1 MASVIN
7 PQYADGTNLREW
19 PLDVTED
26 LIRRRRFYKE
36 EFYTTRLRD
45 QAEFWFRISLFIYNT
60 YFLDVSVAQCRQK
73 WNALVSG
80 YENLKRLIND
90 NPEGYRTFTPSFY
103 DRHFYNEMSDE
114 FWKNPS
120 NYLFILFIYLFYLIQ
135 YIIHIIYFFLG
146 RPAVAHRRNNIDR
159 RRNSYR
165 NCRRSR
171 SRSSNRRSRR
181 SHHSRSQ
188 SKSNRRSHHSR
199 S

>member
-7 PQYADGTNLREW
+7 PQYANGTNLREW

-103 DRHFYNEMSDE
+103 DQHFYNEMSDE
-114 FWKNPS
+114 FWKNLS
-120 NYLFILFIYLFYLIQ
+120 NYLFILFIY
-135 YIIHIIYFFLG
+135 FFLFNSIHYSYYLFFFRSTRG
-146 RPAVAHRRNNIDR
+146 RA
-159 RRNSYR
+159 
-165 NCRRSR
+165 
-171 SRSSNRRSRR
+171 
-181 SHHSRSQ
+181 
-188 SKSNRRSHHSR
+188 
-199 S
+199 